1 MNKGE
6 LIQVIADKTGQTK
19 VATEKTLNTLLET
32 VVDTVAQGQEVALL
46 GFGTAVSRTK
56 CNSGSIG
63 CGYLPFGLRQQVVVN
78 L

>member
-1 MNKGE
+1 MRVFEGIVPRINYGNFKGR
-6 LIQVIADKTGQTK
+6 IAVQMSTYGR
-19 VATEKTLNTLLET
+19 
-32 VVDTVAQGQEVALL
+32 
-46 GFGTAVSRTK
+46 AVSRTK